1 MTGENIRYR
10 EQLPTSNFIRNRTA
24 LAESIQD
31 SGVALFFAG
40 RAPHKSADEQYPFF
54 ANRSFFYLTGIEQEE
69 SMLLM
74 VRKGG
79 QLRTTLFI
87 RPRDTIAERWTG
99 RRLSLEEAS
108 MRSGI
113 EDVRT
118 LESRQGSLNEA
129 LGADGA
135 QLFMDQKADDLQA
148 QEFRKLAAEQW
159 PGIEIKDLSA
169 RLVRLRMV
177 KHPEEIELIRQAAAL
192 THEGIEAIM
201 RAIRPGR
208 FEYQVWGAFQRTL
221 DEHGCLTP
229 AFPSIVATGDNAFCL
244 HYMTPY
250 SQIQDGDL
258 VLVDVGA
265 TVGGLNA
272 DISRVFPACGRFS
285 ERQKQIYRLVRA
297 CQETAFSS
305 IQPGILIKEVN
316 DACRETARKGL
327 VALGILPEDGSA
339 ADYYWHGVSHHL
351 GLDVHDLADREAP
364 LEPGMVLTVEPG
376 VYVPEWGVGIRIEDD
391 VLVTAE
397 GCVMLSPQI
406 PREIDEIESLM
417 SAWQTE

>member
-10 EQLPTSNFIRNRTA
+10 EQLPTSFFIRNRAA
-24 LAESIQD
+24 LADSLHD

-69 SMLLM
+69 SMLMM

-79 QLRTTLFI
+79 NLRTTLFI
-87 RPRDTIAERWTG
+87 RPRDVIAERWTG
-99 RRLSLEEAS
+99 RRLSIEEAS
-108 MRSGI
+108 ARSGI

-118 LESRQGSLNEA
+118 LESRQGILNEA
-129 LGADGA
+129 LGAEGA
-135 QLFMDQKADDLQA
+135 SLFMDQKADDLQA

-159 PGIEIKDLSA
+159 PGIEIRDLSA
-169 RLVRLRMV
+169 RLIRLRMV
-177 KHPEEIELIRQAAAL
+177 KQPEEVELIRQAAEL

-208 FEYQVWGAFQRTL
+208 FEYQVWGAFQRAL

-244 HYMTPY
+244 HYMTPF
-250 SQIQDGDL
+250 SQIQENDL
-258 VLVDVGA
+258 VLIDVGA

-272 DISRVFPACGRFS
+272 DISRVFPASGRFS
-285 ERQKQIYRLVRA
+285 ERQKQIYRLVRE

-327 VALGILPEDGSA
+327 VALGILPEDGAA

-376 VYVPEWGVGIRIEDD
+376 VYVPEWRVGIRIEDD
-391 VLVTAE
+391 VLVTAD

-417 SAWQTE
+417 SAWQAE

>member
-1 MTGENIRYR
+1 MTGEKIRYR
-10 EQLPTSNFIRNRTA
+10 EQLPTSFFISNRTA
-24 LAESIQD
+24 LAESLQD

-69 SMLLM
+69 STLM
-74 VRKGG
+74 MVKKDG
-79 QLRTTLFI
+79 QLRTTLLI

-108 MRSGI
+108 ARSGI

-129 LGADGA
+129 LGAEA
-135 QLFMDQKADDLQA
+135 TLLYMDQKADDLQV

-169 RLVRLRMV
+169 RLIRMRMV

-208 FEYQVWGAFQRTL
+208 FEYQVWGAFQRAL

-250 SQIQDGDL
+250 SQIKDGDL
-258 VLVDVGA
+258 VLIDVGA

-272 DISRVFPACGRFS
+272 DISRVFPASGRFS
-285 ERQKQIYRLVRA
+285 ERQQQIYRLVRE

-376 VYVPEWGVGIRIEDD
+376 VYVPEWRVGIRIEDD
-391 VLVTAE
+391 VLVTAD

-406 PREIDEIESLM
+406 PREIEEIESLM
-417 SAWQTE
+417 SAWKT

>member
-1 MTGENIRYR
+1 MTGAEIRYR
-10 EQLPTSNFIRNRTA
+10 EQLPTAFFIRNRTA
-24 LAESIQD
+24 LAESLQD

-69 SMLLM
+69 SMLMM
-74 VRKGG
+74 VRKDG

-108 MRSGI
+108 ARSGI

-118 LESRQGSLNEA
+118 LESRQGSLNDA
-129 LGADGA
+129 LGSEGVL
-135 QLFMDQKADDLQA
+135 LFVDQKADDLQA

-159 PGIEIKDLSA
+159 PAIEIRDLSA
-169 RLVRLRMV
+169 RLIRLRMV
-177 KHPEEIELIRQAAAL
+177 KRPEEIELIRQAAAL

-201 RAIRPGR
+201 RAIRPGK
-208 FEYQVWGAFQRTL
+208 FEYQVWGAFQRAL

-244 HYMTPY
+244 HYMTPF

-272 DISRVFPACGRFS
+272 DISRVFPASGRFS
-285 ERQKQIYRLVRA
+285 ERQKQIYRLVRE

-327 VALGILPEDGSA
+327 VALGILPEDGAA

-376 VYVPEWGVGIRIEDD
+376 VYVPEWKVGIRIEDD
-391 VLVTAE
+391 VLVTAD

-417 SAWQTE
+417 SAWQAE